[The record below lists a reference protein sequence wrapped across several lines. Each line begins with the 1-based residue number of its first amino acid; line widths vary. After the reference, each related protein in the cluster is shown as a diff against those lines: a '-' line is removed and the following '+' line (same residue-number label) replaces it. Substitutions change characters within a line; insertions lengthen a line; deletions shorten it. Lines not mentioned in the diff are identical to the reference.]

1 MTQLQQ
7 KKNNLFS
14 VLSGLF
20 LTNALVAEMV
30 GTKIFS
36 LEKTLNLPPAQIPL
50 LGDFVLDFNLTAGV
64 VLWPIVFITSDII
77 NEYFG
82 KAGVRKI
89 SLTTAGFIAY
99 AFVMIYLATQLVPAD
114 FWLSINSADS
124 AGNPLNINEAFNRI
138 FLQSLGIIIG
148 SLVAFLVGQLLDAV
162 TFQWIRRLTGSRII
176 WLRATGSTLI
186 SQLIDSFIV
195 LVIAFYVFGNPR
207 WKFEQ
212 VISVGI
218 INYIYKFVVA
228 LIMIPLLY
236 IMHFAIKS
244 YLGGKASEQMADEAS
259 KTKLFG

>member
-7 KKNNLFS
+7 KKNNLFFI
-14 VLSGLF
+14 LSGLF

-36 LEKTLNLPPAQIPL
+36 LEKTLNFPPAQIPL

-89 SLTTAGFIAY
+89 SLLTAMFISY
-99 AFVMIYLATQLVPAD
+99 AFVMIYAATQLVPAD
-114 FWLSINSADS
+114 FWLNINSTDS

-148 SLVAFLVGQLLDAV
+148 SLTAFLVGQLLDAV

-176 WLRATGSTLI
+176 WLRATGSTLV

-195 LVIAFYVFGNPR
+195 LGIAFYVFGNPR
-207 WKFEQ
+207 WTFEQ

-218 INYIYKFVVA
+218 INYIYKFVIAIV
-228 LIMIPLLY
+228 MIPMLY
-236 IMHFAIKS
+236 VMHFAIKA
-244 YLGGKASEQMADEAS
+244 YLGDKASEEMANEAA
-259 KTKLFG
+259 KTELF

>member
-1 MTQLQQ
+1 MTSLQQ
-7 KKNNLFS
+7 KKSNLFFF
-14 VLSGLF
+14 LTGLF
-20 LTNALVAEMV
+20 LTNALVAEMI

-36 LEKTLNLPPAQIPL
+36 LEKTFNFPPAQIPL

-64 VLWPIVFITSDII
+64 LLWPIVFITSDII

-89 SLTTAGFIAY
+89 SLLTAFFISY

-114 FWLSINSADS
+114 FWLHINNTDS
-124 AGNPLNINEAFNRI
+124 AGNPLNINEAFSRI

-148 SLVAFLVGQLLDAV
+148 SLTAFLIGQLLDAF

-186 SQLIDSFIV
+186 SQLIDSFVV
-195 LVIAFYVFGNPR
+195 LVIAFYVFANPR
-207 WKFEQ
+207 WSWEQ

-218 INYIYKFVVA
+218 INYIYKFAVA
-228 LIMIPLLY
+228 LLTIPLLY
-236 IMHFAIKS
+236 VMHFAIKS
-244 YLGGKASEQMADEAS
+244 YLGEKASEQMAEEAAQ
-259 KTKLFG
+259 TKFF

>member
-7 KKNNLFS
+7 KKNNLFF

-36 LEKTLNLPPAQIPL
+36 LEKTLNFPPAQIPL
-50 LGDFVLDFNLTAGV
+50 MGDFVLDFNLTAGV
-64 VLWPIVFITSDII
+64 VLWPVVFITSDII

-89 SLTTAGFIAY
+89 SLMTAGFIAY
-99 AFVMIYLATQLVPAD
+99 AFLMIYSATQLVPAD
-114 FWLSINSADS
+114 FWLSVNSTDS

-162 TFQWIRRLTGSRII
+162 TFQSIRRLTGSRVI
-176 WLRATGSTLI
+176 WLRATGSTLV

-195 LVIAFYVFGNPR
+195 LGIAFYIFGNPR
-207 WKFEQ
+207 WTLEQ

-218 INYIYKFVVA
+218 INYIYKFTIA
-228 LIMIPLLY
+228 LIMIPVLY
-236 IMHFAIKS
+236 IMHFAIRS
-244 YLGGKASEQMADEAS
+244 YIGSSASEQMAEEAA
-259 KTKLFG
+259 KTALF